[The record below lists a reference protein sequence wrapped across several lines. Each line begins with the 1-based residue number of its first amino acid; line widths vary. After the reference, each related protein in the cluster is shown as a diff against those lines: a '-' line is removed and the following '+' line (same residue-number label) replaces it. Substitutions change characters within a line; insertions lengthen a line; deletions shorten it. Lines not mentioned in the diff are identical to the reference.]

1 MAKSAQ
7 ELQLREA
14 KDTIKDLRKMVELL
28 QKTNEDMRKENAELR
43 QMMQSMKEQI
53 DYLTKRLFGT
63 SSERMEN
70 NPNQVGLFN
79 EAEAEQD
86 PALLKEEEQEKTE
99 EKPRK
104 KRITNS
110 ERYKGLKTEK
120 VYLDVDEKDK
130 VCQLC
135 GTPLEKIGEQFV
147 RREID
152 YRPARLKVIEYYS
165 ITYGCPSCNQAKEG
179 QSEAV
184 IVKGR
189 DGNKHGLRGM
199 VTPGTVA
206 WVMYQKYMNALPL
219 FRQERDWQQYGLNIT
234 RSTLSNWVIG
244 NTVFLEPIYSRLR
257 QLLIQRKFAMADE
270 TPVQVLH
277 EKDRRAQ
284 TQSYMWVF
292 LSGEGDEKPIRLYKY
307 SPTRAGDTAV
317 EFLDGFEGYIMCDGY
332 SGYNKLKKAKRTA
345 CWAHIRRY
353 LIDAIPKGKQYDYA
367 LPAVQGVAYVN
378 KLFSLEDK
386 IQEKHK
392 GNYDAI
398 KEARDKQERPVV
410 MAFLEWI
417 NEQTAVKGSRFEK
430 ALTYIQNRKDTIS
443 RYLDDGR
450 CSFSNNASER
460 TVKDFVIGRKN
471 WLFSDSVKGAD
482 ASSVIYS
489 IVATAK
495 ANEVNVYQYL
505 KYLLEVQLPKDAS
518 DEEVD
523 KHLPWSP
530 EVKKVIQERTNKA
543 DDDTA

>member
-450 CSFSNNASER
+450 CSFANNTSER

-518 DEEVD
+518 NEEVD

>member
-277 EKDRRAQ
+277 EEDRRAQ

-386 IQEKHK
+386 IQEKHE

-450 CSFSNNASER
+450 CSFSNNTSER

-518 DEEVD
+518 NEEVD

>member
-257 QLLIQRKFAMADE
+257 QLLIQRKFAMAHE

-450 CSFSNNASER
+450 CSFSNNTSER

-518 DEEVD
+518 NEEVD

>member
-1 MAKSAQ
+1 
-7 ELQLREA
+7 
-14 KDTIKDLRKMVELL
+14 
-28 QKTNEDMRKENAELR
+28 
-43 QMMQSMKEQI
+43 
-53 DYLTKRLFGT
+53 
-63 SSERMEN
+63 
-70 NPNQVGLFN
+70 
-79 EAEAEQD
+79 
-86 PALLKEEEQEKTE
+86 
-99 EKPRK
+99 
-104 KRITNS
+104 
-110 ERYKGLKTEK
+110 
-120 VYLDVDEKDK
+120 
-130 VCQLC
+130 
-135 GTPLEKIGEQFV
+135 
-147 RREID
+147 
-152 YRPARLKVIEYYS
+152 
-165 ITYGCPSCNQAKEG
+165 
-179 QSEAV
+179 
-184 IVKGR
+184 
-189 DGNKHGLRGM
+189 M

-450 CSFSNNASER
+450 CSFSNNTSER

-518 DEEVD
+518 NEEVD

>member
-450 CSFSNNASER
+450 CSFSNNTSER
-460 TVKDFVIGRKN
+460 MVKDFVIGRKN

-518 DEEVD
+518 NEEVD

>member
-450 CSFSNNASER
+450 CSFSNNTSER

-482 ASSVIYS
+482 ASTVIYS

-518 DEEVD
+518 NEEVD

>member
-430 ALTYIQNRKDTIS
+430 ALTYIRNRKDTIS

-495 ANEVNVYQYL
+495 ANGVNVYQYL

-523 KHLPWSP
+523 KHLPWNP
-530 EVKKVIQERTNKA
+530 EIKKVIQERTNKA
-543 DDDTA
+543 DDVTD

>member
-1 MAKSAQ
+1 MAQSAL

-14 KDTIKDLRKMVELL
+14 KDTIKDLRKMIELL
-28 QKTNEDMRKENAELR
+28 QKTNEDLRKKDADLR
-43 QMMQSMKEQI
+43 QMLQTMQEQI

-70 NPNQVGLFN
+70 NPDQLKLFN
-79 EAEAEQD
+79 EAEVEQD
-86 PALLKEEEQEKTE
+86 PALLLEEEQEKTE

-104 KRITNS
+104 KRITNK
-110 ERYKGLKTEK
+110 ERYNGLKKEK
-120 VYLDVDEKDK
+120 VYLNVADEDK
-130 VCQLC
+130 ICTVC

-152 YRPARLKVIEYYS
+152 FRPARIKVIEYYS
-165 ITYGCPSCNQAKEG
+165 VTYGCPSCNQAKEG
-179 QSEAV
+179 QSDAV
-184 IVKGR
+184 IVKGS
-189 DGNKHGLRGM
+189 DGSKHGLHGM
-199 VTPGTVA
+199 VTAGTVA
-206 WVMYQKYMNALPL
+206 WIMYQKYMNALPL
-219 FRQERDWQQYGLNIT
+219 FRQEKDWQQYGMDIT
-234 RSTLSNWVIG
+234 RATLSNWVIG
-244 NTVFLEPIYSRLR
+244 NAVFLKPVYYRLR
-257 QLLIQRKFAMADE
+257 KLLIQREYAMADE

-277 EKDRRAQ
+277 EQGRRAE

-292 LSGEGDEKPIRLYKY
+292 LSGEGDEKAIRLYKY

-353 LIDAIPKGKQYDYA
+353 LIDAIPKGKQYDYT

-386 IQEKHK
+386 IQEKHR
-392 GNYDAI
+392 GNYEAI
-398 KEARDKQERPVV
+398 KEARDKQEKPVV

-430 ALTYIQNRKDTIS
+430 ALTYIRNRKDTVTQ
-443 RYLDDGR
+443 YLEDGH
-450 CSFSNNASER
+450 CSFTNNASER

-471 WLFSDSVKGAD
+471 WLFSNSVEGAD

-495 ANEVNVYQYL
+495 VNGVNVYHYL
-505 KYLLEVQLPKDAS
+505 KYLLEVQLPEDAA

-523 KHLPWSP
+523 KHMPWNP
-530 EVKKVIQERTNKA
+530 EVKKEIQERANKA
-543 DDDTA
+543 DDGTE

>member
-130 VCQLC
+130 VCQVC
-135 GTPLEKIGEQFV
+135 GSPLEKIGEQFV

-189 DGNKHGLRGM
+189 DGNKHGLHGM
-199 VTPGTVA
+199 VTAGTVA

-450 CSFSNNASER
+450 CSFSNNTSER

-518 DEEVD
+518 NEEVD

>member
-199 VTPGTVA
+199 VAPGTVA

-450 CSFSNNASER
+450 CSFSNNTSER

-518 DEEVD
+518 NEEVD

>member
-147 RREID
+147 RREI
-152 YRPARLKVIEYYS
+152 EYYS

-184 IVKGR
+184 IVKGC

-345 CWAHIRRY
+345 GWAHIRRY

-450 CSFSNNASER
+450 CSFSNNTSER

-518 DEEVD
+518 NEEVD

>member
-518 DEEVD
+518 NEEVD